1 MHSGPLL
8 VLLVWCDDDV
18 VDADD
23 DDTGTDISTVSS
35 TLHDRL
41 SSATVMD
48 FQPRTEQ
55 EPVIYVHMPTLCRL
69 PSRTAMISAVRPSMA
84 APTASARARAYSLR
98 L

>member
-8 VLLVWCDDDV
+8 VLLVWYDDDV
-18 VDADD
+18 VDAAD

-48 FQPRTEQ
+48 F
-55 EPVIYVHMPTLCRL
+55 
-69 PSRTAMISAVRPSMA
+69 SA
-84 APTASARARAYSLR
+84 
-98 L
+98 